1 MQITSALG
9 NALYGIRKGLSDM
22 NENAAEVAG
31 AGTFNS
37 PNAVD
42 LAQPLVEFQVNRL
55 QVEASAKVMKSVD
68 ESLGTLI
75 DITA

>member
-9 NALYGIRKGLSDM
+9 NALYGIKKGLTEIDK
-22 NENAAEVAG
+22 NAAKVAG
-31 AGTFNS
+31 ADTLNS

-42 LAQPLVEFQVNRL
+42 IAQPLVELQVNKL

-68 ESLGTLI
+68 ETLGSLI